1 MKIINDIHTNVISD
15 GLCAAV
21 GFFDGLH
28 KGHMK
33 VLTLAKGEY
42 PLAVISFENQP
53 AAYIN
58 NDSSAHKIMSTR
70 DKEELLR
77 DLGVEYLFSYEFDE
91 EMRNTSPEDF
101 FRMAILEN
109 NVRKISC
116 GFNFRFGK
124 GGKGDTEL
132 LRRLCEENGI
142 ELCVGEAVEYE
153 GEVIS
158 STLIKKYL
166 YKGNAKKASDLLGR
180 DFYIT
185 GVVSEGKKLGR
196 TLGFPTANIFVEND
210 IIVPRWGV
218 YESYTTVRGVRYP
231 SVTNI
236 GNNPTIGE
244 NMRVESHIIG
254 FDGDIYGEEIKIE
267 FHDFIRGEMK
277 FSGIGELTSQV
288 HRDIQTVKDRNN
300 IK

>member
-1 MKIINDIHTNVISD
+1 MKIIKDINTNVTEKELS
-15 GLCAAV
+15 AAV

-28 KGHMK
+28 KGHMEIINM
-33 VLTLAKGEY
+33 ARGEY
-42 PLAVISFENQP
+42 PLSVISFENQP
-53 AAYIN
+53 AAFI
-58 NDSSAHKIMSTR
+58 SGETAAHKIMTYPE
-70 DKEELLR
+70 KEKLMEET
-77 DLGVEYLFSYEFDE
+77 GVEYLFSYEFND
-91 EMRNTSPEDF
+91 EMRNTPAEEF
-101 FRMAILEN
+101 FRKAIVLN
-109 NVRKISC
+109 NIRKLSC

-124 GGKGDTEL
+124 GGKGDVEL

-142 ELCVGEAVEYE
+142 ELSVGEPVTVD
-153 GEVIS
+153 GEVVS

-166 YKGNAKKASDLLGR
+166 YKGNAKKAAELLGR

-185 GVVSEGKKLGR
+185 GEVVTGKKLGR
-196 TLGFPTANIFVEND
+196 TLGFPTANVYVDSD
-210 IIVPRWGV
+210 IIVPKWGV
-218 YESYTTVRGVRYP
+218 YESYTTVDGVRYP

-254 FDGDIYGEEIKIE
+254 FDEDIYGKVIKIE
-267 FHDFIRGEMK
+267 FHDYIRGEMK
-277 FSGIGELTSQV
+277 FSGLDELTAQV